1 MPKYIITAS
10 REIFYEFEIEAESE
24 GPAITEVKRIESDQN
39 FESYAYEWSPLEIID
54 VTEQSFGG

>member
-24 GPAITEVKRIESDQN
+24 GPAIAEVKRIESDQN
-39 FESYAYEWSPLEIID
+39 FESYAYEWSPLEFID
-54 VTEQSFGG
+54 VTE

>member
-24 GPAITEVKRIESDQN
+24 GPAITEVKRIESDEN

-54 VTEQSFGG
+54 VTE